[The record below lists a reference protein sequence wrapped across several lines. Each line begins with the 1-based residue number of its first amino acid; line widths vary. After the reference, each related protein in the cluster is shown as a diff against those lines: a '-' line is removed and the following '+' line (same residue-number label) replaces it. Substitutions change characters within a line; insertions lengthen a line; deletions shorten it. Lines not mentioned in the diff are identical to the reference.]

1 MASTIGIVTIG
12 QAPDFFSGRY
22 FREILTAASES
33 AVQQGCQMKIIPLSH
48 EQAANPA
55 TARAMLT
62 AEGIDALVVVA
73 PTEGMLDALGA
84 IFRSRPGII
93 ISPPHLDTTLSYV
106 ASDNYG
112 ATRQLVEHL
121 AGHGYQRIL
130 LLRPDILSGDYH
142 ERTRGYEAA
151 AAALGLVPLVDG
163 LFHPATV
170 EQVSRWLAVYTPE
183 AIIAPSD
190 PEAQAM
196 LACIRRLGRRVPQDV
211 ALVGFDDEDFAA
223 EMDPPLTTVA
233 QPIAEMARRA
243 TQYLADH
250 LAGVERHVYHAVL
263 SNRLVVRASCGAH
276 SSE

>member
-12 QAPDFFSGRY
+12 QAPDFFSARY
-22 FREILTAASES
+22 FSEILTAASQA
-33 AVQQGCQMKIIPLSH
+33 AVERMCQMKLIPLSH
-48 EQAANPA
+48 EQAASPD
-55 TARAMLT
+55 TARALLT
-62 AEGIDALVVVA
+62 AQGVDALLVVA
-73 PTEGMLDALGA
+73 PTEGMLPSLGEV
-84 IFRSRPGII
+84 FRSRPGII
-93 ISPPHLDTTLSYV
+93 ISPPHLDIPLSYV

-121 AGHGYQRIL
+121 AGHGYRRIL
-130 LLRPDILSGDYH
+130 LLHPDILSGDYH

-151 AAALGLVPLVDG
+151 VRALDLVRLVDG

-170 EQVSRWLAVYTPE
+170 DQMTRWLAVHTPE

-196 LACIRRLGRRVPQDV
+196 LVALRRLGKRVPQDV

-223 EMDPPLTTVA
+223 EMEPPLTTVA
-233 QPIAEMARRA
+233 QPIPEMTRRA
-243 TQYLADH
+243 TQYLADR

-263 SNRLVVRASCGAH
+263 ANHLVVRESCGSH
-276 SSE
+276 P

>member
-1 MASTIGIVTIG
+1 MTSTIGIVTIG
-12 QAPDFFSGRY
+12 QAPDFFSARY
-22 FREILTAASES
+22 FSEILTAASQA
-33 AVQQGCQMKIIPLSH
+33 AVERACQVKIIQLSH
-48 EQAANPA
+48 AQAASPD

-62 AEGIDALVVVA
+62 AQSIDALLVVA
-73 PTEGMLDALGA
+73 PTEGMLPSLGEV
-84 IFRSRPGII
+84 FRSRPGVI
-93 ISPPHLDTTLSYV
+93 ISPPQLDTPLSYV

-121 AGHGYQRIL
+121 ASHGYKRIL

-151 AAALGLVPLVDG
+151 VRALDMVRLVDG
-163 LFHPATV
+163 LFHPASLDQM
-170 EQVSRWLAVYTPE
+170 ERWLAAHAPE

-196 LACIRRLGRRVPQDV
+196 LMALKRLGRRVPQDV

-233 QPIAEMARRA
+233 QPIVEMARRA
-243 TQYLADH
+243 TQYLADR

-263 SNRLVVRASCGAH
+263 ANRLVVRGSCGPH
-276 SSE
+276 P